1 MFGLFVAFSQW
12 LLPYYVNVYNTS
24 LVLGGLLASAFSLP
38 GGILRAVGGFLSDK
52 FGARKVMY
60 WAFITTTICSFLLII
75 PKMDIFTAG
84 RGIQASKKGTITMV
98 SPTTITIDNNT
109 TYTIKEKQEKKCLQ
123 VYAPLKNFGKRW

>member
-1 MFGLFVAFSQW
+1 M
-12 LLPYYVNVYNTS
+12 VYNTS

-60 WAFITTTICSFLLII
+60 WVFITTTICSFLLII
-75 PKMDIFTAG
+75 PKMDIFTTG
-84 RGIQASKKGTITMV
+84 RSIQASKKGTITMV

-123 VYAPLKNFGKRW
+123 VYAPLKTFGKRW